1 MSAQRSRSPKSPDE
15 IITTSS
21 SSNPFMN
28 PMEIQNNLRKV
39 SFQLPKKSAMASQ
52 RVFRKSVTIDPHA
65 NTRNSPIKSIK
76 LNISAVDD
84 IDMNGLKVIFSG
96 LIVLGRRR

>member
-1 MSAQRSRSPKSPDE
+1 MSAQSSREQKSPDE

-39 SFQLPKKSAMASQ
+39 NFQLPKKSAMASQ
-52 RVFRKSVTIDPHA
+52 RVFRKSVTMNPHA
-65 NTRNSPIKSIK
+65 NKSNSPKEAIKF
-76 LNISAVDD
+76 NISAVDD
-84 IDMNGLKVIFSG
+84 IDMNGLKVNFSG
-96 LIVLGRRR
+96 LTMVGRRR